1 MGTLTKIES
10 KESQDFP
17 KFRRVPPSNK
27 TVKFNATNSF
37 QDYEEPGIDLH
48 HNQHHTYSPTQN
60 QGREHLINVSTSRE
74 RDVSIPSTSTG
85 PTSPLPKSTL
95 SKSMFSPT
103 ETVPLMMEG
112 EGGNMSTHT
121 PRQSEY
127 GESTKMEEGLIKGND
142 GMGMGRTPTPTP
154 TPISASDDQKYRV
167 LLVDCDYGKNHT
179 KGVYA
184 KSMTQEMSSVSCSA
198 MLMNTGQRGEYDVT
212 TAINGYD
219 ALEKLKQKVYGRG
232 VNDSDGYDAV
242 VLDLYGREMEQYV
255 VCFDIF
261 PIHTLNAPSHHALSS
276 CPPLITPSHNV
287 L

>member
-48 HNQHHTYSPTQN
+48 QHNQHHTYSPTHN
-60 QGREHLINVSTSRE
+60 QGREHLINDSMNQE
-74 RDVSIPSTSTG
+74 RDVSNPSTSTG
-85 PTSPLPKSTL
+85 PTSSLPKSTRP
-95 SKSMFSPT
+95 KSMFSPA

-112 EGGNMSTHT
+112 EGGSMSTHT

-127 GESTKMEEGLIKGND
+127 GESTKMEEGLIKDND
-142 GMGMGRTPTPTP
+142 GMAMGRTPIPTP

-167 LLVDCDYGKNHT
+167 LLVDCDYGKDHA
-179 KGVYA
+179 KGVHA
-184 KSMTQEMSSVSCSA
+184 KDVHAKGVVAVKGKVENKMQELSSVTSYA
-198 MLMNTGQRGEYDVT
+198 MLMNIGPGGEYDVT

-219 ALEKLKQKVYGRG
+219 ALEKLKQKVYGKG
-232 VNDSDGYDAV
+232 VNDGDGYDAV
-242 VLDLYGREMEQYV
+242 VIDLYGRDMEHV
-255 VCFDIF
+255 VCSLF
-261 PIHTLNAPSHHALSS
+261 
-276 CPPLITPSHNV
+276 
-287 L
+287 